1 MGFSTD
7 LVLISEDTACSYVIP
22 RMKRFD
28 QGSPEH
34 TDVVTKLRSVLCA
47 EKFASYDSIVV
58 TRVSTYKARH
68 LSRSQSSSPIT
79 HSMRVCRTLPTRLST
94 KVLPRIP
101 IRKIFFRPASTNMS
115 LFTPRS
121 MQHGAPGFSS
131 LFRMLDD
138 FEKYAHH
145 YIPSSMGGSMIPSSS
160 SIETCTPKF
169 DVAEHDKNY
178 TLQGELPGVPPENVN
193 IEFTDPQ
200 TLVVSGHAEREHTE
214 GDPSL
219 AKGMIEERG
228 SKKNMEGKKG
238 ESKEDSGKTKYWLR
252 ERSFGEFS
260 RVFSFPTSVDQDKV
274 EAKFNHGVL
283 DITVPKMEKKG
294 THKIEIK

>member
-1 MGFSTD
+1 
-7 LVLISEDTACSYVIP
+7 
-22 RMKRFD
+22 
-28 QGSPEH
+28 
-34 TDVVTKLRSVLCA
+34 
-47 EKFASYDSIVV
+47 
-58 TRVSTYKARH
+58 
-68 LSRSQSSSPIT
+68 
-79 HSMRVCRTLPTRLST
+79 
-94 KVLPRIP
+94 
-101 IRKIFFRPASTNMS
+101 MS

-138 FEKYAHH
+138 FEKYAQHH
-145 YIPSSMGGSMIPSSS
+145 ISSPMGSSIIPSSS

-169 DVAEHDKNY
+169 DVAEHEKNY

-219 AKGMIEERG
+219 AKGMIEG
-228 SKKNMEGKKG
+228 SGDKKKIEGKKG
-238 ESKEDSGKTKYWLR
+238 DTSSASKKDESSKEGKTKYWLS

-260 RVFSFPTSVDQDKV
+260 RVFNFPATVDQDKV

-283 DITVPKMEKKG
+283 DIMVPKMEKKG